1 MNLRGPP
8 RRDQKDWS
16 NECRVEDAF
25 RRIVN
30 AVGSLG
36 DSRLRPPRRLLYGDP
51 FNKRVVITTRLRTNL
66 EYLRVHAGFVRAR
79 TRAGRACGA
88 PLYLFHSLL
97 AIFFLLVCFLEN
109 LST

>member
-1 MNLRGPP
+1 M
-8 RRDQKDWS
+8 
-16 NECRVEDAF
+16 
-25 RRIVN
+25 
-30 AVGSLG
+30 
-36 DSRLRPPRRLLYGDP
+36 
-51 FNKRVVITTRLRTNL
+51 TNL